1 LRESIRRRKE
11 EHSKKKSTV
20 RYVIFN
26 GKDLVRECV
35 IIKKGEERISLRGLG
50 GISEIRS

>member
-26 GKDLVRECV
+26 GKGLVRECV
-35 IIKKGEERISLRGLG
+35 IIKKEEEHISFRGWGELVR
-50 GISEIRS
+50 